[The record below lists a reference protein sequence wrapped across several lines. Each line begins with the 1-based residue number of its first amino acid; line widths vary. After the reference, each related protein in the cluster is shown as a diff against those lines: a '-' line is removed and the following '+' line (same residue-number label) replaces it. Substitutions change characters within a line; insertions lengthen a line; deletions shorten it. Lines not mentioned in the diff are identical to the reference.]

1 MRLPLDNVWSLLDL
15 LRQQR
20 DLLLELREI
29 DYADFLQNL
38 ERQYAV
44 KHALLLAI
52 QITLDICAHLIAIAG
67 RGVPDE
73 YRQLPLAL
81 AKMGVISDSLAER
94 LALAAGFRNRLVH
107 AYRDVA
113 LEMVYEFLFEDLG
126 DFDEFLQDVS
136 KFLERMSRNQ
146 EEG

>member
-1 MRLPLDNVWSLLDL
+1 MDSPLDDVWSLLDL

-29 DYADFLQNL
+29 DYTDFRQNL

-52 QITLDICAHLIAIAG
+52 QITLDTCAHLIAITG
-67 RGVPDE
+67 GGVPDE

-81 AKMGVISDSLAER
+81 ARMGVISDSLAKR
-94 LALAAGFRNRLVH
+94 LAQAAGFRNRLVH
-107 AYRDVA
+107 AYRDIA

-136 KFLERMSRNQ
+136 RFLERMSQDQ